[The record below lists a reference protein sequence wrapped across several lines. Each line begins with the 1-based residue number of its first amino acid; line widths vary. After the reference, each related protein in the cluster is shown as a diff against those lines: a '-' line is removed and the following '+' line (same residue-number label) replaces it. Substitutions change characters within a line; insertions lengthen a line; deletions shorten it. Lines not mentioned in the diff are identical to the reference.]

1 MKIELKG
8 QTLNVL
14 VPTVIWT
21 LSVVNMV
28 VAVWGLSGIR
38 FGLGLSA
45 IIVVACGSAWAFDRA
60 TTLLRDQ
67 ATAATRLLLY
77 ASLFGGMFAASW
89 DLVPAWPWW
98 EETEEPPP
106 PPPPSGTVDLGDV
119 SEDGKWVVP
128 HAPPGPAKLPHVPD
142 NVLELIGTA
151 QRQLHAAKLDVG
163 ECGGKGEGQAQ
174 CLCDYLVAVTDASGT
189 ITLVEAYQDQESTP
203 PGYKVKA
210 QITPGFERACG
221 TNPVLDVSHPPGQT
235 VLAVRTVVKTT
246 KTGSEVAVFTPFTDE
261 LDIPEL
267 RERGLA
273 HWWATVTQARE
284 DLRASGVRSS
294 HVEGKLVAD
303 LIPPQHVF
311 LLGIIEN
318 VGSLSPFGDNG
329 SEAQRL
335 RELRAVLIMYGANGA
350 NAFRW
355 RVSRANAY
363 GPLQFTPIYKG
374 LRAQYPGV
382 LPEGEWVDG
391 AKDHRLAARAAF
403 LHSDEEFR
411 PLKKVWHEELPQH
424 PLLYGLYLA
433 AGYNGDARRVAR
445 GLENCSAEEWY
456 GVTCPTLRGRN
467 NEGHWYMRKYLA
479 LEPLLFDPR
488 THLRLSGTENA
499 PPSEDED
506 APAAD

>member
-1 MKIELKG
+1 MKLPELKG

-14 VPTVIWT
+14 IPTVIWT
-21 LSVVNMV
+21 LSVINMV
-28 VAVWGLSGIR
+28 IAAWTLSGVAFYLVVATLVAVS
-38 FGLGLSA
+38 
-45 IIVVACGSAWAFDRA
+45 VGSAWAFDRA

-67 ATAATRLLLY
+67 ATVPVRLLLY
-77 ASLFGGMFAASW
+77 ASLFGGVSAASW
-89 DLVPAWPWW
+89 DLVPPWPWW
-98 EETEEPPP
+98 KAEEEPAPP
-106 PPPPSGTVDLGDV
+106 PVEPETVDLGDI

-142 NVLELIGTA
+142 NVLELIEQA
-151 QRQLHAAKLDVG
+151 QRQLRGTKLDVG
-163 ECGGKGEGQAQ
+163 ECGGKGKGQAQ
-174 CLCDYLVAVTDASGT
+174 CLCDYLVAVTDASGA

-203 PGYKVKA
+203 PGYKVKV

-221 TNPVLDVSHPPGQT
+221 TNPVLDVSRPPGQT

-246 KTGSEVAVFTPFTDE
+246 KSGSEAAVFTPFTDE
-261 LDIPEL
+261 LNIPEL

-273 HWWATVTQARE
+273 HWWATVTAAQS
-284 DLRASGVRSS
+284 DLRAGRVASA

-303 LIPPQHVF
+303 LIPSQHVF
-311 LLGIIEN
+311 LLGIVEN
-318 VGSLSPFGDNG
+318 VGSLSPFGDSG

-335 RELRAVLIMYGANGA
+335 RELHAVLVMYGANGA
-350 NAFRW
+350 DAFHW
-355 RVSRANAY
+355 RVSRADAY

-374 LRAQYPGV
+374 LRAQYPGM
-382 LPEGEWVDG
+382 LPEGDWIEG
-391 AKDHRLAARAAF
+391 ARDHRLSARAAF

-411 PLKKVWHEELPQH
+411 PLKRVWHEELPQH

-433 AGYNGDARRVAR
+433 AGYNGSARRVAR
-445 GLENCSAEEWY
+445 ALENCSAEEWY

-488 THLRLSGTENA
+488 THRRIAGDESA
-499 PPSEDED
+499 PASDED
-506 APAAD
+506 APAAE